1 MKTNRMIWNIGR
13 YMCLA
18 LLVAFVA
25 CTRDE
30 FAENTT
36 VQYEKGLC
44 FSLYADGDMQLAGTR
59 TAGEDAL
66 NENRISTVDIFLF
79 KNDGSL
85 NEGGYAH
92 ADVTTSD
99 EVVYLYKGSDWL
111 NNFSEQAGPYTVYAL
126 ANYKGDATLSSIQ
139 SLDDLKTVVAKDVDV
154 VKWEGMGNPAYEGK
168 TFLMDGKQTVT
179 YADLQNAQSNG
190 EPYVANVPVTR
201 AAVKIELTLNF
212 SDDWAKKFMAT
223 GLEAQLSNYAS
234 ITPALAEGNPLD
246 GDQRGL
252 SNYPGLLGE
261 AVDNFSSDPVFYRP
275 TGTYRGSTIRF
286 YTYVNRWDD
295 FINNETMLLIDL
307 PGRYDENGNPGT
319 DNPNAEVLTHNFY
332 KVPIINNAEPQVFKR
347 NTFYQITAEVDMKGT
362 ATVDVPVELTNV
374 QFKTAPWDDDVIN
387 VGEGDTPSYLVLSES
402 HVDIR
407 NADGY
412 NELEF
417 YSSSPITSVTI
428 VGFPSQDK
436 ATEAGVDFIY
446 PGDGTTIPGA
456 FFVDKD
462 NKRQAVNL
470 DDPNDDDPSWGD
482 ENKDD
487 KISVDWDKNVTSG
500 KIYLTSTNPENV
512 TKRYITLAITNEV
525 GTKYVVIEQYPLEYI
540 QPIQGYYSY
549 RDDFWSGEGELAF
562 NASGNFVTSVKAEQT
577 EFEPWLGNGSSTIE
591 ITNIDNNNSYF
602 SSKVYNE
609 TNKQI
614 YQYQVAILTNTDDSG
629 WKWDKW
635 SGWSS
640 SLIGRTRT
648 RTGTHNNCQLGF
660 DMISSDDND
669 NPMMYFITITQ
680 TADNYK
686 IAHPLREEINFGTT
700 QSPNIQSVAVKTEE
714 NDKLVSPQFMLASQ
728 LGTTS
733 SNAGWT
739 NARAHCANYVETYKI
754 GDQVYHL
761 DDWRL
766 PTSAEI
772 EVIIRHQNNP
782 NTQDVMATVLAGA
795 NYYVTKENG
804 SAATGVEFGTS
815 VYIRCIRDV
824 LPTDGFMQQ
833 INN

>member
-168 TFLMDGKQTVT
+168 TFLMDGKKTVT
-179 YADLQNAQSNG
+179 YAELQSAQGSG
-190 EPYVANVPVTR
+190 QPYIANVPVSR

-212 SDDWAKKFMAT
+212 SDDWATKFMAT

-252 SNYPGLLGE
+252 SNYPGLSGE

-275 TGTYRGSTIRF
+275 TGTYSGSKIRF

-307 PGRYDENGNPGT
+307 PGRYDEGRNPGT

-332 KVPIINNAEPQVFKR
+332 KVPIINNAQPQVFQR
-347 NTFYQITAEVDMKGT
+347 NTFYKITAVVDMKGT
-362 ATVDVPVELTNV
+362 ETVDVPVELKDVRFT
-374 QFKTAPWDDDVIN
+374 TASWNNDVIN
-387 VGEGDTPSYLVLSES
+387 VGEGDTPSYLVLNET

-417 YSSSPITSVTI
+417 YSSSPITSVAI
-428 VGFPSQDK
+428 VGFRSQDD
-436 ATEAGVDFIY
+436 ATAAGVDFIY

-456 FFVDKD
+456 FFVNKD
-462 NKRQAVNL
+462 NERTSVSLGNPTFTQNATNGTISLVS
-470 DDPNDDDPSWGD
+470 PNP
-482 ENKDD
+482 
-487 KISVDWDKNVTSG
+487 T
-500 KIYLTSTNPENV
+500 NV
-512 TKRYITLAITNEV
+512 TKRYITLKVTNDD
-525 GTKYVVIEQYPLEYI
+525 GISKYVVVEQYPLEYI
-540 QPIQGYYSY
+540 QPIAGYYSY
-549 RDDFWSGEGELAF
+549 RDDLKATGGTYEVHGTSSGS
-562 NASGNFVTSVKAEQT
+562 NSTS
-577 EFEPWLGNGSSTIE
+577 
-591 ITNIDNNNSYF
+591 NSYF
-602 SSKVYNE
+602 DAKVIG
-609 TNKQI
+609 TNRYGEKNI
-614 YQYQVAILTNTDDSG
+614 YRWYWSYSWWSNG
-629 WKWDKW
+629 WT
-635 SGWSS
+635 
-640 SLIGRTRT
+640 L
-648 RTGTHNNCQLGF
+648 N
-660 DMISSDDND
+660 DDND
-669 NPMMYFITITQ
+669 ANTGNENNMMYFVTITQ
-680 TADNYK
+680 TDAEYK
-686 IAHPLREEINFGTT
+686 LAHPLLENVSEYNN
-700 QSPNIQSVAVKTEE
+700 QSAAVSSPE
-714 NDKLVSPQFMLASQ
+714 NDNLVSPSFMLAST
-728 LGTTS
+728 LGAVS
-733 SNAGWT
+733 SSSLNSAGGWSE
-739 NARAHCANYVETYKI
+739 ARSHCSYYVETYIDKD
-754 GDQVYHL
+754 GNTQVL

-772 EVIIRHQNNP
+772 KVIIDYQNNP
-782 NTQDVMATVLAGA
+782 NTQTVMEEVLGGQFYYVSWSGA
-795 NYYVTKENG
+795 NDGKGN
-804 SAATGVEFGTS
+804 AATGNNNQGTF
-815 VYIRCIRDV
+815 VRCIRDV
-824 LPTDGFMQQ
+824 KPTDAFLQS
-833 INN
+833 NN

>member
-1 MKTNRMIWNIGR
+1 MKTNRIIWNIGW

-18 LLVAFVA
+18 LLVAA
-25 CTRDE
+25 ASSCTRDE
-30 FAENTT
+30 FVEKGT
-36 VQYEKGLC
+36 VNYEKGLC

-59 TAGEDAL
+59 STGVDEL
-66 NENRISTVDIFLF
+66 NENLISTVDIFLF

-85 NEGGYAH
+85 NTDGYAH
-92 ADVTTSD
+92 ANVATSD
-99 EVVYLYKGSDWL
+99 EVVYLYQGNDWL
-111 NNFSEQAGPYTVYAL
+111 NNFNEQEGPYTVYAL
-126 ANYKGDATLSSIQ
+126 ANYKGDATLSSIK
-139 SLDDLKTVVAKDVDV
+139 SLDDLKTVVAKDEDV
-154 VKWEGMGNPAYEGK
+154 VKWEGMGTPAYEGK
-168 TFLMDGKQTVT
+168 TFLMDGKQTIT
-179 YADLQNAQSNG
+179 YTELEEAQRSG
-190 EPYVANVPVTR
+190 QPYVANVPVTR

-212 SDDWAKKFMAT
+212 SEDWAKKFMAT
-223 GLEAQLSNYAS
+223 GLKAQLSNYAS

-246 GDQRGL
+246 GDLRGL

-261 AVDNFSSDPVFYRP
+261 AVDNFSSDPVFFP
-275 TGTYRGSTIRF
+275 ENTYSGSKIRF
-286 YTYVNRWDD
+286 YTYINRWDD

-307 PGRYDENGNPGT
+307 PGRYDENGNPNSQ
-319 DNPNAEVLTHNFY
+319 DAELLNHNFY
-332 KVPIINNAEPQVFKR
+332 KVPIINNAEPQVFQR
-347 NTFYQITAEVDMKGT
+347 NTFYQITAVVDMKGT
-362 ATVDVPVELTNV
+362 ATVDVPVKLTNV
-374 QFKTAPWDDDVIN
+374 QFKTALWDNDVIN
-387 VGEGDTPSYLVLSES
+387 VGEGDTPSYLVLNET

-407 NADGY
+407 NANGYDG
-412 NELEF
+412 LEF

-428 VGFPSQDK
+428 VGFKDQTT

-446 PGDGTTIPGA
+446 PGDGEAIPGA
-456 FFVDKD
+456 FFVDKN
-462 NKRQAVNL
+462 NKRQTVNL
-470 DDPNDDDPSWGD
+470 NDPNGDGPKLDD
-482 ENKDD
+482 EDD
-487 KISVDWDKNVTSG
+487 QISVTWDEDVTKG
-500 KIYLTSTNPENV
+500 KIYLTSTSPENV
-512 TKRYITLAITNEV
+512 TKRYITLAVTNEV

-577 EFEPWLGNGSSTIE
+577 EFEPWIGNGSSTIE

-629 WKWDKW
+629 WKWDEW
-635 SGWSS
+635 SGWSI
-640 SLIGRTRT
+640 SLIGQTRT

-700 QSPNIQSVAVKTEE
+700 QSPNIQSVAVKTDE
-714 NDKLVSPQFMLASQ
+714 NDMLVSPQFMLASQ

-733 SNAGWT
+733 PNAGWT

-772 EVIIRHQNNP
+772 DVIIRYQDNP

-795 NYYVTKENG
+795 NYYVAKENG
-804 SAATGVEFGTS
+804 TAATGVESGS
-815 VYIRCIRDV
+815 SAYIRCIRDV

-833 INN
+833 TNN

>member
-85 NEGGYAH
+85 NAGGYAH

-99 EVVYLYKGSDWL
+99 EVVYLYKGSEWL
-111 NNFSEQAGPYTVYAL
+111 ANFNEQEGPYTVYAL
-126 ANYKGDATLSSIQ
+126 ANYKGDTQLSNVQ
-139 SLDDLKTVVAKDVDV
+139 SLDDLKAVVAKDVDV
-154 VKWEGMGNPAYEGK
+154 VKWEGMGDPAYTGK

-179 YADLQNAQSNG
+179 YAELQSAQGSG
-190 EPYVANVPVTR
+190 QPYVANVPVAR
-201 AAVKIELTLNF
+201 AAVKIELTLKF
-212 SDDWAKKFMAT
+212 SDEWATKFMAT

-234 ITPALAEGNPLD
+234 ITPVLAEGIPLD

-252 SNYPGLLGE
+252 SNYPGLSGA

-275 TGTYRGSTIRF
+275 TGTSGSKIRF

-307 PGRYDENGNPGT
+307 PGRYDENGKPGT

-332 KVPIINNAEPQVFKR
+332 KVPIISNAAPQVFQR
-347 NTFYQITAEVDMKGT
+347 NTFYQIIATVDMKGT
-362 ATVDVPVELTNV
+362 ETVDVPVELTNV
-374 QFKTAPWDDDVIN
+374 LFKTAPWDNDIIN
-387 VGEGDTPSYLVLSES
+387 VGEGDTPSYLVLNET

-407 NADGY
+407 NANGYDG
-412 NELEF
+412 LEF

-428 VGFPSQDK
+428 IEGFKSQAE
-436 ATEAGVDFIY
+436 ATAAGVDFTY
-446 PGDGTTIPGA
+446 PGDGEAIPGA

-462 NKRQAVNL
+462 NERQTVDL
-470 DDPNDDDPSWGD
+470 DDPNGDGPKLDD
-482 ENKDD
+482 EDD
-487 KISVDWDKNVTSG
+487 QISVTWDEDVTKG
-500 KIYLTSTNPENV
+500 KIYLTSTSPENV
-512 TKRYITLAITNEV
+512 TKRYITLAVTNEV
-525 GTKYVVIEQYPLEYI
+525 GTKYVVVEQYPLEYI

-549 RDDFWSGEGELAF
+549 RDDFWSGEGKF
-562 NASGNFVTSVKAEQT
+562 DFDASGIFTTRVEVKQTRFWGTST
-577 EFEPWLGNGSSTIE
+577 EIINPSIKNS
-591 ITNIDNNNSYF
+591 NSYF
-602 SSKVYNE
+602 SSKVFDE
-609 TNKQI
+609 TNEQI
-614 YQYQVAILTNTDDSG
+614 YQYRVEMLTDVNDL
-629 WKWDKW
+629 
-635 SGWSS
+635 GWSWGS
-640 SLIGRTRT
+640 WTTGAWGVETRN
-648 RTGTHNNCQLGF
+648 GIHNNCKLGF
-660 DMISSDDND
+660 SMFSSDDND

-680 TADNYK
+680 TSGSYK
-686 IAHPLREEINFGTT
+686 IAHPLREEINFGTE
-700 QSPNIQSVAVKTEE
+700 QSPNVQSVAVKTEE
-714 NDKLVSPQFMLASQ
+714 NDNLVSPQFMLASQ

-739 NARAHCANYVETYKI
+739 YAREHCANYVETYKI
-754 GDQVYHL
+754 GNQVYHL

-772 EVIIRHQNNP
+772 EVIIKYQNNP

-804 SAATGVEFGTS
+804 SAATGVESGNS